1 MEVELIFVLI
11 VPPTSISCAV
21 VCHFFCN
28 VVLLKTES
36 SVVVVVDGFSPKTLR
51 KSLFYCQND

>member
-11 VPPTSISCAV
+11 VPPTSNSCAV
-21 VCHFFCN
+21 VCHFFGN
-28 VVLLKTES
+28 AVLLKTES
-36 SVVVVVDGFSPKTLR
+36 SVVVVHGFSPKTLR